1 MNFSSRVEIMSIKIL
16 STLCGISLLSGMAFA
31 ADAAADFSLASNP
44 NGVWSYG
51 WSSTLGGSFNLDTV
65 TAIVFSDVH
74 QWRGNLSGDGNP
86 SVFKNTSGLAIVS
99 GTVRLEAFQLAMH
112 PGPAGEYSVLR
123 YTATS
128 SGLFNV
134 GAAFIGQ
141 DATTTDVHV
150 LKNGATIY
158 SGGITGF
165 GLTASHL
172 SSQTLTSGDTL
183 DVAVGTAGNGFNRDT
198 TGVNFSV
205 QAVPEPMT
213 MTVLALGLAG
223 VLRRRKNA

>member
-1 MNFSSRVEIMSIKIL
+1 MSIKIL

-51 WSSTLGGSFNLDTV
+51 WSTLLGGGLVLDTV
-65 TAIVFSDVH
+65 TLSSGGVD
-74 QWRGNLSGDGNP
+74 QWRGNLASDGNP
-86 SVFKNTSGLAIVS
+86 SVFKNTTLATVTG
-99 GTVRLEAFQLAMH
+99 GTVTLAPLQLAMH
-112 PGPAGEYSVLR
+112 PGPSGEYAKIR

-128 SGLFNV
+128 TGSYNV
-134 GAAFIGQ
+134 YGDFIGQ
-141 DATTTDVHV
+141 DATTTDVHI
-150 LKNGATIY
+150 LLNGLSFY
-158 SGGITGF
+158 SGSITGF
-165 GLTASHL
+165 LNTASH
-172 SSQTLTSGDTL
+172 SSVQFLNSGDTL
-183 DVAVGTAGNGFNRDT
+183 EMAVGDSGNGFNRDT
-198 TGVNFSV
+198 TGVNFRV